1 MAGEPSSRSI
11 RLGGPIDELLEGYR
25 ASRHP
30 YRETA
35 AEVYRLNHP
44 EKPSLYLKVIRGGES
59 SLRRE
64 YDVLKW
70 IGVRLPSPE
79 PLFYTSSGGAEY
91 LLTREV
97 SGTPTYQVQP
107 EEKEDAVRVLAFA
120 LKCIH
125 ELDTEA
131 CPYTNTIDDR
141 VSALRP
147 TLNQVEWSKLD
158 EFLERAPAETLS
170 FTHGD
175 YCLPNVITVVPRLSG
190 VIDWD
195 HGGLADPYMDLAS
208 CLRSLKYNFGE
219 RESKERWI
227 PLFLEVYGLDALD
240 DEKLGFYSKL
250 MALE

>member
-1 MAGEPSSRSI
+1 M
-11 RLGGPIDELLEGYR
+11 EGYR

-35 AEVYRLNHP
+35 AEVYRLVHDD
-44 EKPSLYLKVIRGGES
+44 KPPLYLKVLRGGGS
-59 SLRRE
+59 GLRRE
-64 YDVLKW
+64 YEVLKW
-70 IGVRLPSPE
+70 IGARLPSPE
-79 PLFYTSSGGAEY
+79 PLYYMSSGGAEY

-97 SGTPTYQVQP
+97 PGTPSYQVQP
-107 EEKEDAVRVLAFA
+107 EEREEAVRVLAFT
-120 LKCIH
+120 LRCIH

-131 CPYTNTIDDR
+131 CPYTNTIKDR
-141 VSALRP
+141 VNALKP
-147 TLNQVEWSKLD
+147 TLSRRDKRKLD
-158 EFLERAPAETLS
+158 DLMERAPAETLV

-195 HGGLADPYMDLAS
+195 HGGLADLYVDLAS
-208 CLRSLKYNFGE
+208 CLRSLKYNYGD

-227 PLFLEVYGLDALD
+227 PLFLEVYGLDELD
-240 DEKLGFYSKL
+240 DEKLGFYTGL